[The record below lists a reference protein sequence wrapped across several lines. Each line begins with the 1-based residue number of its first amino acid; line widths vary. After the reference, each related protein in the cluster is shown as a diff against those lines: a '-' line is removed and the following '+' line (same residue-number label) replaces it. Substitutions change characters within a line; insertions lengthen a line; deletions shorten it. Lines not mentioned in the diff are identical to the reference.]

1 MWSAWR
7 LRHAL
12 SFDTGTTSALSTSP
26 CISLRINDHN
36 VAGGMKVDLTLIPMR
51 GPVRDSLRRCTR
63 HGRTQCSIDRSTPR
77 TMRSHL
83 SVRTSKPA
91 SHAPRSR
98 ASLCG
103 RNHATNVSQQACCI
117 KAGSR
122 NAMLSS
128 DGRTLA
134 WEEATPRPRRSVG
147 NMAPRPVEHSNLVH
161 GINYLRI
168 FGS

>member
-51 GPVRDSLRRCTR
+51 GPVRDSLRRCTG

-98 ASLCG
+98 TCFTVRAKSCHERLSAVLLHQSRKQERNVELGRAYAGVGGSDAEAASERRKHGAAACG
-103 RNHATNVSQQACCI
+103 TQQ
-117 KAGSR
+117 
-122 NAMLSS
+122 
-128 DGRTLA
+128 
-134 WEEATPRPRRSVG
+134 
-147 NMAPRPVEHSNLVH
+147 
-161 GINYLRI
+161 
-168 FGS
+168 FGPWN